1 MARTYDQS
9 TNEILHLVFTQS
21 QIFILSRELC
31 EIECDL
37 LLVEGALREIGL
49 CQRAGRVVR
58 YVGSAPLVCPLV
70 AKFLHART
78 MPISVMIHL
87 SGCGYLTP

>member
-1 MARTYDQS
+1 MVRTYDQS

-21 QIFILSRELC
+21 QIFILPRELRKV
-31 EIECDL
+31 ECDL

-49 CQRAGRVVR
+49 FQRAGLVVR
-58 YVGSAPLVCPLV
+58 NVDSAPLVCPLV

-78 MPISVMIHL
+78 VPMSVMV
-87 SGCGYLTP
+87 